1 MYEII
6 TLGQELRTYRITNG
20 LNQEEFA
27 GKLGVDRTTL
37 SAWERNVA
45 LPRPA
50 HVKKLIRSGIVT
62 KERARELIARAQTGY
77 PVGKYQFQLSL
88 FPPKSLINA
97 GVRFALNFVRPG
109 PNTPQNLHTDP
120 INIEID
126 FRPSPSRGHR
136 ELIANIRRPDRKGFQ
151 FKCFAEF
158 SDLDW
163 QYVRNELNASGYET
177 DDHIGDG
184 DFQRL
189 WFIYRDEETVTT
201 PEGYIDNFYYPA

>member
-6 TLGQELRTYRITNG
+6 TLGQELRTYRTMRG

-27 GKLGVDRTTL
+27 DKLGVDRTTL

-50 HVKKLIRSGIVT
+50 HVKELIKRGVVT

-77 PVGKYQFQLSL
+77 PVGKFQFQLSL

-109 PNTPQNLHTDP
+109 PNTPQNLYADS
-120 INIEID
+120 INVEID

-136 ELIANIRRPDRKGFQ
+136 ELIADIRRPDRMGFQ

-158 SDLDW
+158 SDPDW
-163 QYVRNELNASGYET
+163 QFVRDELNAAGYES
-177 DDHIGDG
+177 DGHIGDG

-189 WFIYRDEETVTT
+189 WFLYRDEEKVTT
-201 PEGYIDNFYYPA
+201 PEGYFDNFYYPA